1 MDFKGIE
8 KAYSSIK
15 DKPWFPY
22 LLLILIT
29 GLAAGLR
36 FYKLGEWSFWIDE
49 IFTIESTPYLH
60 EWPIA
65 RLPIYLVMIRSAL
78 EVFGTSEWSARFVP
92 ALIGTFTIH
101 LLYFPVRRMFTPGVA
116 LLAVLLLTISPWH
129 IYWSQN
135 ARFYTLLLFLYSAG
149 SFLFFFGFE
158 KGRIF
163 YLVASVLFFVLV
175 IRERESGFFFVPVIF
190 AYVLISGSRR
200 LSLSWAA
207 SLKTMALITI
217 PIFLYTGYDLIRVFL
232 LGEYSY
238 FVFFLDLFFDET
250 SQGPFRLLLT
260 FAYRVGIPMIIMASI
275 GGIYLAF
282 QKHRAGLFIFLSAVV
297 PPLLLLVM
305 SNFMFTVDRY
315 IFIALPFWAILTAY
329 ALYTMYS
336 QSAGFQ
342 KFLSLGVIALVLVTY
357 MGENYLYFGD
367 QQGNRPNWREAYN
380 FIDKNRMEKDLI
392 ASTRPQVGEYYLE
405 GRNIWINNLDENTII
420 QANNKVWFLIDE
432 ESGYVKPDLHSWI
445 LENAALEEVIEVR
458 IPGKSL
464 NIRIYSYSPSG

>member
-1 MDFKGIE
+1 M
-8 KAYSSIK
+8 IK
-15 DKPWFPY
+15 HIQFGQFTIKHEY
-22 LLLILIT
+22 LLLAGIT
-29 GLAAGLR
+29 LLACALR

-49 IFTIESTPYLH
+49 IYTIVNTRYLH
-60 EWPIA
+60 EWPIP

-92 ALIGTFTIH
+92 ALIGSVTIP

-116 LLAVLLLTISPWH
+116 LLAVLLLAISPWH

-135 ARFYTLLLFLYSAG
+135 ARFYTLLLLLYSAG

-158 KGRIF
+158 KGKKF
-163 YLVASVLFFVLV
+163 YLIASVVLFVLV
-175 IRERESGFFFVPVIF
+175 IRERISGFFFVPVIF
-190 AYVLISGSRR
+190 AYILISSSIR
-200 LSLSWAA
+200 LSLRRAA

-217 PIFLYTGYDLIRVFL
+217 PIFLYAGYDLIRVFF

-238 FVFFLDLFFDET
+238 FAFFLDLFFDEAN
-250 SQGPFRLLLT
+250 QGPFRLLL
-260 FAYRVGIPMIIMASI
+260 AIIYRIGIPMIILGSI

-297 PPLLLLVM
+297 PPILLVVM

-329 ALYTMYS
+329 VLYTMYR

-342 KFLSLGVIALVLVTY
+342 KFLSLGVIALVLVTF
-357 MGENYLYFGD
+357 MGENFLYFGD
-367 QQGNRPNWREAYN
+367 QQGSRPNWREAYN
-380 FIDKNRMEKDLI
+380 YIEANKSDRDLI
-392 ASTRPQVGEYYLE
+392 ASTRSQIGEYYLE
-405 GRNIWINNLDENTII
+405 GRNVSINNLDENAILRS
-420 QANNKVWFLIDE
+420 NNKVWFLIDE
-432 ESGYVKPDLHSWI
+432 ESGYIKPDLHRWI